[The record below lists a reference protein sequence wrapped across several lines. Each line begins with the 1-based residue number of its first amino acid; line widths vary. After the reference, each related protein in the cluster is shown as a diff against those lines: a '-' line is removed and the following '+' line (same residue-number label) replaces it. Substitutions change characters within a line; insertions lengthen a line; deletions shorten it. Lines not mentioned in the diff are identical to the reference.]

1 MPRLEIERI
10 IYTEAEIFTRVKKL
24 GNQIAKDYYSLYLKD
39 KKGFKLILV
48 GVLKGCNPFMAD
60 LSREI
65 SRTFRELHGEEFP
78 ALFLDYISIE
88 SRKNDNEQKRPKW
101 LLDTRMS
108 LTGAHVLLVE
118 DIIHSGVTLAYI
130 MSILNPDQPEYKEER
145 PASLAVC
152 ALLDRIATNKI
163 VKAEY
168 VGFDLEGTEWV
179 GGYGM
184 DSGEHYR
191 QLPNLVVLRLVE
203 D

>member
-1 MPRLEIERI
+1 MPRLEIERT
-10 IYTEAEIFTRVKKL
+10 IYTEAEIFTRVKEL
-24 GNQIAKDYYSLYLKD
+24 GNQIAKDYYPLYLQD
-39 KKGFKLILV
+39 KEGFKLILV

-65 SRTFRELHGEEFP
+65 SRTLCEFHGKEFP

-88 SRKNDNEQKRPKW
+88 SREKDNEQKPPKW

-108 LTGAHVLLVE
+108 LAGAHVLLVE

-130 MSILNPDQPEYKEER
+130 MSILNPDRPEYKKER

-152 ALLDRIATNKI
+152 ALLDRITTNKI
-163 VKAEY
+163 VKAKY
-168 VGFDLEGTEWV
+168 VGLELEGMDWV

-184 DSGEHYR
+184 DSGEYYR
-191 QLPNLVVLRLVE
+191 QLPKLVVLRLVE